1 MKYIALLL
9 IGLFIGVL
17 GAVAGIS
24 ALRQGTP
31 YHHAVMAVMSQ
42 QMGALRGM
50 REKNQC
56 DAEEIARR
64 LALLSAIAGETEHAF
79 LPIGDD
85 AKFTELSQGLRDA
98 VNTARAR
105 ESDNCDALGQA
116 MAGIGGACKACHDVF
131 R

>member
-1 MKYIALLL
+1 MKYLALLL
-9 IGLFIGVL
+9 IGLFIGAL

-31 YHHAVMAVMSQ
+31 YNDAVMTVMSQ

-56 DAEEIARR
+56 APEEIARR
-64 LALLSAIAGETEHAF
+64 LDLLSAIAGETEHAF

-85 AKFTELSQGLRDA
+85 AKFTELSQDLRDA
-98 VNTARAR
+98 VATARSRQAA
-105 ESDNCDALGQA
+105 DCDSLGQA
-116 MAGIGGACKACHDVF
+116 MSGIGGTCKACHDVF

>member
-1 MKYIALLL
+1 MKYLALLL
-9 IGLFIGVL
+9 VGLFIGAL
-17 GAVAGIS
+17 GAVAAIS

-31 YHHAVMAVMSQ
+31 YDDAVMTVMSQ

-56 DAEEIARR
+56 KPEEINRR
-64 LALLSAIAGETEHAF
+64 LDLLGAIADETDSAF

-85 AKFTELSQGLRDA
+85 AKFSELSKDLRDA
-98 VNTARAR
+98 VATARMR
-105 ESDNCDALGQA
+105 QPTDCDALGQA
-116 MAGIGGACKACHDVF
+116 MAGIGGTCKACHDIF

>member
-1 MKYIALLL
+1 MKYVALLVL
-9 IGLFIGVL
+9 GLFIGAL
-17 GAVAGIS
+17 GAVAGLS

-31 YHHAVMAVMSQ
+31 YDDAVMTVMSQ

-56 DAEEIARR
+56 DVAEISRR
-64 LALLSAIAGETEHAF
+64 FGLLSAIAGETEHAF

-85 AKFTELSQGLRDA
+85 AKFTELAGNLRDA
-98 VNTARAR
+98 VMSARSR
-105 ESDNCDALGQA
+105 QPENCDELGQA
-116 MAGIGGACKACHDVF
+116 MAGIAGACKACHDVF

>member
-1 MKYIALLL
+1 MKYLALLL
-9 IGLFIGVL
+9 LGLFIGAL

-31 YHHAVMAVMSQ
+31 YDDAVMTVMSQ

-50 REKNQC
+50 REKHQC
-56 DAEEIARR
+56 QPEEIARR
-64 LALLSAIAGETEHAF
+64 LDLLSAIAGETDSAF

-85 AKFTELSQGLRDA
+85 ARFSALSRDLSDA
-98 VNTARAR
+98 VAAARSRKAAVG
-105 ESDNCDALGQA
+105 S
-116 MAGIGGACKACHDVF
+116 AGASCKACHDVF

>member
-1 MKYIALLL
+1 MKYAALLL
-9 IGLFIGVL
+9 IGLFIGAL

-31 YHHAVMAVMSQ
+31 YDDAVMTVMSQ

-56 DAEEIARR
+56 RTKEIARR
-64 LALLSAIAGETEHAF
+64 LDLLSAIAGETDHAF

-85 AKFTELSQGLRDA
+85 ARFAELSKNLRDA
-98 VNTARAR
+98 VDTARSRQPA
-105 ESDNCDALGQA
+105 DCDALGEA
-116 MAGIGGACKACHDVF
+116 MTGIGGACKACHDVF

>member
-9 IGLFIGVL
+9 IGLFIGAL

-31 YHHAVMAVMSQ
+31 YNDAVMTVMSQ

-50 REKNQC
+50 RERNQC
-56 DAEEIARR
+56 KPEEITRR
-64 LALLSAIAGETEHAF
+64 LDLLAAIAGETDNAF

-85 AKFTELSQGLRDA
+85 ARFAALSKDLSDA
-98 VNTARAR
+98 VAAARSR
-105 ESDNCDALGQA
+105 QPTDCDALGQA
-116 MAGIGGACKACHDVF
+116 MAGIGGTCKACHDVF

>member
-9 IGLFIGVL
+9 IGLFIGAL
-17 GAVAGIS
+17 GTVAGIS

-31 YHHAVMAVMSQ
+31 YDDAVMTVMSQ

-56 DAEEIARR
+56 KPEEIARR
-64 LALLSAIAGETEHAF
+64 FDLLSAIAEETDSAF

-85 AKFTELSQGLRDA
+85 ARFSALSTDLRDA
-98 VNTARAR
+98 VATARAR
-105 ESDNCDALGQA
+105 QATDCDALGQA
-116 MAGIGGACKACHDVF
+116 MAGIGGTCKACHDVF